1 MNGMMMLR
9 PGSSTSLNLPSRST
23 TQALCCGTTR
33 TPSTTNTAT
42 SATMKKGIA
51 KGRIC
56 SMLAMMKV
64 ATTTPTILKS
74 MLPPEELEVPFR
86 PWAGLRRP
94 GLGNLEG
101 AAIDCRDVED
111 FAGLAGC
118 IARDLRVPERVAV
131 FHARVAGAF
140 IDPGVERG
148 RLGEIQPPH
157 ARGRDRLPVAMHPDD
172 AGDGDGRGGERLP
185 DERAVRIPDPRR
197 HQGRDT
203 EHEQV
208 KRAAHQLGDDEDEAG
223 DQPGKGNIHGSNAN
237 RYCGAYATSTALR
250 GGFRMARSSSSRS
263 RFARKPGASHCYPCR
278 PR

>member
-86 PWAGLRRP
+86 PCAGLRRP

-111 FAGLAGC
+111 FAGLAGSV
-118 IARDLRVPERVAV
+118 ARDLRVPERVAV

-140 IDPGVERG
+140 VHPGVEGG
-148 RLGEIQPPH
+148 RLAEIQPLH
-157 ARGRDRLPVAMHPDD
+157 ALRAERLFVPVHPDD
-172 AGDGDGRGGERLP
+172 TRDRDDRRADRLP
-185 DERAVRIPDPRR
+185 DERAARV
-197 HQGRDT
+197 
-203 EHEQV
+203 
-208 KRAAHQLGDDEDEAG
+208 AH
-223 DQPGKGNIHGSNAN
+223 
-237 RYCGAYATSTALR
+237 
-250 GGFRMARSSSSRS
+250 
-263 RFARKPGASHCYPCR
+263 
-278 PR
+278 